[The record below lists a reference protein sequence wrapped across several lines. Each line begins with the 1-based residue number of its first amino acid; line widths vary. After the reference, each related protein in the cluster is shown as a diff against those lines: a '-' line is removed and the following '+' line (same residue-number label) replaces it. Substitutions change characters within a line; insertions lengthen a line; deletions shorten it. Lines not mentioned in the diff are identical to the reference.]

1 MEKLKSRL
9 KELVESLDYY
19 LYDITYEKEGNDYI
33 LRVMIENDTF
43 INIDDCIKVS
53 KFVSEELDVLDP
65 FKDPYMF
72 EVTSAGAEHELR
84 NSDEIKRAVG
94 QNVHLET
101 PEQKMDGKLEKFKDG
116 ILTIKQKNKRIH
128 EVNYIDVSFIRT
140 AIVL

>member
-101 PEQKMDGKLEKFKDG
+101 PEQKMDGKLEKFNDG

>member
-101 PEQKMDGKLEKFKDG
+101 PEQKMDGKLEKFIDG

>member
-1 MEKLKSRL
+1 M
-9 KELVESLDYY
+9 
-19 LYDITYEKEGNDYI
+19 
-33 LRVMIENDTF
+33 
-43 INIDDCIKVS
+43 S